1 MDHVAIVLS
10 WCTYAGPTH
19 TLDRCRT
26 ASTNR
31 ALGIVPSRI
40 AYQEAMTDSG
50 NKLQVLRGSRW
61 SEVH

>member
-19 TLDRCRT
+19 TLDRCPT

-31 ALGIVPSRI
+31 ALGIVPSLI
-40 AYQEAMTDSG
+40 AYQEAMTDSR
-50 NKLQVLRGSRW
+50 NNLKVLRGSRW
-61 SEVH
+61 SWVY